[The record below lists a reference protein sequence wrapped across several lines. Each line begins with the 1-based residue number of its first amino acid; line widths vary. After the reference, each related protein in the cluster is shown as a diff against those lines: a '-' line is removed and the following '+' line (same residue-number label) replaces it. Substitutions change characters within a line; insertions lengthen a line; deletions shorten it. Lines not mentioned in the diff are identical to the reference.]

1 MNNLLII
8 ALFVSIC
15 LNIYSAPFLKLS
27 FIKIRDI
34 YKKIKINEPNIFQIE
49 ELDNMVLQIN
59 GSNFTSTN
67 YTFNTV
73 YPRKHVGYEFAMLVI

>member
-15 LNIYSAPFLKLS
+15 LNIYSNPFMKLS
-27 FIKIRDI
+27 FMKISNL

-49 ELDNMVLQIN
+49 ELDNMVLKIN
-59 GSNFTSTN
+59 GSNYTSTN

-73 YPRKHVGYEFAMLVI
+73 YPRKHVGYEFAMLLM